1 MLKRTLAVAIAIL
14 TIVLFSC
21 DSKSKK
27 ESISV
32 SENDSIETTI
42 ETSETLKTDE
52 HGKIIDENEE
62 VISHKI
68 EGEEDW
74 VTKKNLRYGF
84 EIDVPS
90 AWNAVDSS
98 GNGDGF
104 SVQIPD
110 NNVRLKVYGE
120 NNSTDLLN
128 MYLDLCES
136 SQDFTFESG
145 HTGTICINKN
155 ERTYFQTSSNVL
167 LNVYISNIELLTNA
181 QLKDFETM
189 CKSLRFTQKKTEL
202 VN

>member
-1 MLKRTLAVAIAIL
+1 MLKGTLAVAIATL

-27 ESISV
+27 ESTLVI
-32 SENDSIETTI
+32 ENDSVETDRKKT
-42 ETSETLKTDE
+42 ETPKIDK
-52 HGKIIDENEE
+52 HGKIIDQNEE

-90 AWNAVDSS
+90 TWNAFDSS

-104 SVQIPD
+104 SLQIPN
-110 NNVRLKVYGE
+110 NNVLLKVYGE
-120 NNSTDLLN
+120 NSSTDLLN

-136 SQDFTFESG
+136 SEDFYFKSG
-145 HTGTICINKN
+145 HTGTICTNKK
-155 ERTYFQTSSNVL
+155 ERTYFHTSSNVL
-167 LNVYISNIELLTNA
+167 LNVFISNIDLLNKS
-181 QLKDFETM
+181 QLEDFENM
-189 CKSLRFTQKKTEL
+189 CQSLRFTKKKAEL
-202 VN
+202 TN